1 MVKKRLCFVVLAAI
15 CLSSSPGLAA
25 GPTAAEVAK
34 ARPHYKRGVAL
45 YQDGA
50 FDAALVEL
58 EKAYAIAPSYKIL
71 YNVGLVYVQLNDFAG
86 ALKAYRQYLEE
97 GGKKIDGK
105 RRAEVEKDIRKM
117 ELRVGTVTLKVS
129 VDGADVLVDDEVVA
143 KSPLSEPLI
152 VNAGKRKIAASKPG
166 HTPMARV
173 LVIVG
178 GDEKDLKLDLRSL
191 TESSKKKP
199 DDKPDKPKKPAKV
212 EEPGAPVPWLWWG
225 ITGALAAG
233 TTVAG
238 VLTLSSQS
246 DLDDK
251 KNAPSSGDDL
261 QSSADKTRTLAIVT
275 DVLLAGTVIVGG
287 YATYKTFI
295 SPDEPEK
302 DSASARRPPVDV
314 QLGPRSVYLT
324 GSF

>member
-1 MVKKRLCFVVLAAI
+1 MVKTRLCILLSAAVYLASASA
-15 CLSSSPGLAA
+15 LADEPSSAD
-25 GPTAAEVAK
+25 VAK
-34 ARPHYKRGVAL
+34 ARPHYKRGVEL

-86 ALKAYRQYLEE
+86 ALKAYRQYLDE
-97 GGKKIDGK
+97 GDKKLDAK
-105 RRAEVEKDIRKM
+105 RRAEVEKEIRKL
-117 ELRVGTVTLKVS
+117 ETRVGTVT
-129 VDGADVLVDDEVVA
+129 VDVTVEGADVLVDDEVVA

-166 HTPMARV
+166 YSPMARV

-178 GDEKDLKLDLRSL
+178 GDEKDLKLELRS
-191 TESSKKKP
+191 TSEV
-199 DDKPDKPKKPAKV
+199 PKKPSGGASSKPRKPDKV
-212 EEPGAPVPWLWWG
+212 EEPSPPVPWLWWG
-225 ITGALAAG
+225 LTGALAAG

-251 KNAPSSGDDL
+251 KSAPSKGNDL
-261 QSSADKTRTLAIVT
+261 TSAADKTRTLAIVT

-302 DSASARRPPVDV
+302 DSSARRPGLDFA
-314 QLGPRSVYLT
+314 LGPGSVQVS
-324 GSF
+324 GHF

>member
-1 MVKKRLCFVVLAAI
+1 MKRVACACALLATWVLAA
-15 CLSSSPGLAA
+15 PLAA
-25 GPTAAEVAK
+25 AEPTAADVAK
-34 ARPHYKRGVAL
+34 ARPHYKRGVEL

-86 ALKAYRQYLEE
+86 ALGAYRKYLDE
-97 GGKKIDGK
+97 GGKAVDAK
-105 RRAEVEKDIRKM
+105 RRTEVEKEIDK
-117 ELRVGTVTLKVS
+117 LQTRVGTVQVN
-129 VDGADVLVDDEVVA
+129 VNVEGADILVDDEVVG
-143 KSPLSEPLI
+143 KSPQEAPLL
-152 VNAGKRKIAASKPG
+152 VNAGKRKIAASKAG
-166 HTPMARV
+166 YTPVARV

-178 GDEKDLKLDLRSL
+178 GDEKDLLLELRS
-191 TESSKKKP
+191 TSEPPKASTTPKSTPKSST
-199 DDKPDKPKKPAKV
+199 PKT
-212 EEPGAPVPWLWWG
+212 EEPGTPVPWLWWG
-225 ITGALAAG
+225 VTGALAAG

-251 KNAPSSGDDL
+251 KAAPSKGDDL
-261 QSSADKTRTLAIVT
+261 QTAADKTRTLAIVT

-295 SPDEPEK
+295 SPDEPEH
-302 DSASARRPPVDV
+302 DTAHSRRVDV
-314 QLGPRSVYLT
+314 HVGLGSVAVS
-324 GSF
+324 GRF